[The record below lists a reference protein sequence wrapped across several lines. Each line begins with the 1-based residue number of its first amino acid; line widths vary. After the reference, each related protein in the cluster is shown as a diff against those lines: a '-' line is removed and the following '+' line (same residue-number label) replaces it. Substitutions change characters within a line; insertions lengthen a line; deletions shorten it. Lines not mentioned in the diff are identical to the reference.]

1 MTQTLQLLDYLA
13 TQEEAVLTYHASD
26 MVLAAHSGA
35 SYLSEPQARGR
46 AGGHFFLS
54 SNADIPPNNGAILN
68 IAHIIKHVMASATEA
83 ELAALF
89 ITAREAVYIRI
100 ILMELS
106 HKQPATPLQTD
117 NAMAKQSP
125 MGKYNPSAP
134 RPWTCASTGS
144 AIANAKNNFEFT
156 GAPATAIMLIT
167 GPNITLPNIIRTY
180 AASSLHL

>member
-1 MTQTLQLLDYLA
+1 
-13 TQEEAVLTYHASD
+13 
-26 MVLAAHSGA
+26 
-35 SYLSEPQARGR
+35 
-46 AGGHFFLS
+46 
-54 SNADIPPNNGAILN
+54 
-68 IAHIIKHVMASATEA
+68 
-83 ELAALF
+83 
-89 ITAREAVYIRI
+89 
-100 ILMELS
+100 MELS